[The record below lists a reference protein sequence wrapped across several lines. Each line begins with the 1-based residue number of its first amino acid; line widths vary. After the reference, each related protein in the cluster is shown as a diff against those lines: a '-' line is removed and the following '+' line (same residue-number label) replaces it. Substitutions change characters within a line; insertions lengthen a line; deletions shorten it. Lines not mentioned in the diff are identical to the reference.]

1 MTAVMDERAAAIS
14 PPVAR
19 RRVARQVRAMREQAR
34 LTLDDAAPRLDLTR
48 SSLHRVEVGQTQIS
62 VHLARSMMDV
72 YDQHMPDLL
81 DTIRASRTRGW
92 WHDYHAEDLEFVA
105 WEAGA
110 SHVREW
116 AVTRVPELLQT
127 EDYARTLLPDTDH
140 LADEMAVRRMR
151 QRRLVDEHNSLA
163 LTAVVHESALR
174 NQVGG
179 YEVMRAQLHNL
190 AGRTAWP
197 TVTIRVVPAMAG
209 AHINSSGFQI
219 LDFDHPDD
227 LPVMYAEF
235 PGGALREEG
244 AQSVATTRQI
254 FDNACAVALSREDSR
269 TFITQLTR

>member
-1 MTAVMDERAAAIS
+1 VTAVMDERSGAVS

-19 RRVARQVRAMREQAR
+19 RRAARQARSMREQAR
-34 LTLDDAAPRLDLTR
+34 LTLDQAAPHLDLTR
-48 SSLHRVEVGQTQIS
+48 SALHRMEVGQTQIT

-72 YDQHMPDLL
+72 YDQRVPDLL
-81 DTIRASRTRGW
+81 DTIRAARLRGW
-92 WHDYHAEDLEFVA
+92 WQDYHAEDLEFVA

-110 SHVREW
+110 SHVYEW
-116 AVTRVPELLQT
+116 AVVRVPELLQT

-151 QRRLVDEHNSLA
+151 QRRLVDESNPLA
-163 LTAVVHESALR
+163 LTVVVHESALR

-190 AGRTAWP
+190 VGRAAWP
-197 TVTIRVVPAMAG
+197 SVTIRVLPATAG
-209 AHINSSGFQI
+209 AHIRAAGFQI

-235 PGGALREEG
+235 PGGAVRKEG
-244 AQSVATTRQI
+244 AQPIAAARQI
-254 FDNACAVALSREDSR
+254 FDSAHAAALSCEDSQE
-269 TFITQLTR
+269 FITQLTR